1 MEIGWNAFHL
11 MSDNWKIRRRQRCQE
26 YSLRIDQ
33 HSLKTAPPAYCQAIR
48 MSGAVMSYQG
58 GWNYLG
64 AIYFGKMPLQGY
76 RKPFFWNLMLPGR
89 YFCGDLGA
97 MRPGKSAMQAA
108 ARPIWKN
115 LSLPSFSART
125 VSFFRQP
132 LLSLPPT
139 KIVNS
144 TSFCGQDAQLASAD
158 IFIIICKRCL
168 KLILES

>member
-26 YSLRIDQ
+26 YSIRTGT
-33 HSLKTAPPAYCQAIR
+33 HSRKSGPAGYTVKSAEWAER
-48 MSGAVMSYQG
+48 SYHG

-64 AIYFGKMPLQGY
+64 AIYFGKMPLKGY

-108 ARPIWKN
+108 ARPIWQN
-115 LSLPSFSART
+115 LSLPSFSAPHC
-125 VSFFRQP
+125 Q
-132 LLSLPPT
+132 LLPPT
-139 KIVNS
+139 
-144 TSFCGQDAQLASAD
+144 
-158 IFIIICKRCL
+158 IFVIATNKNCQFYLVLRTGCAAGISGYFHYYL
-168 KLILES
+168 

>member
-26 YSLRIDQ
+26 YSIRTGT
-33 HSLKTAPPAYCQAIR
+33 HSRKSGPAGYTVKSAEWAER
-48 MSGAVMSYQG
+48 SYHG